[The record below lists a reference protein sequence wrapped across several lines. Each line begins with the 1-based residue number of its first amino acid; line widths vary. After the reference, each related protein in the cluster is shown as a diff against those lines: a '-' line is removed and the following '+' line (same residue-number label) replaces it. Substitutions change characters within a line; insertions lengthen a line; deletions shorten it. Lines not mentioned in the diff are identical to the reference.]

1 MELVPFTHAEPASM
15 RYLDAL
21 CETYP
26 AAPSSE
32 FAGQSGMETLRQDML
47 QNWSYAHPEGT
58 QELWE
63 LIMPTVVSFTI
74 AGCSLQC
81 CSVGLYPSA
90 LETCQLILD
99 TGGW

>member
-1 MELVPFTHAEPASM
+1 MLDSSHANSPLQKGCPAMELVPFTHAEPASM

-47 QNWSYAHPEGT
+47 QN
-58 QELWE
+58 
-63 LIMPTVVSFTI
+63 
-74 AGCSLQC
+74 
-81 CSVGLYPSA
+81 
-90 LETCQLILD
+90 
-99 TGGW
+99 